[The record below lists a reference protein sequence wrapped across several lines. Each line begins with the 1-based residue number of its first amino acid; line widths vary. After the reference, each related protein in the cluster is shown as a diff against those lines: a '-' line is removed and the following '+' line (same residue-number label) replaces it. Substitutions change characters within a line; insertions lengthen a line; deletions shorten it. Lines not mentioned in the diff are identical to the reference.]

1 MYLCWENNKKMA
13 IFDAK
18 KGSDEMNFLEHL
30 EELRWHIIRAAS
42 SIFVFAIIIYV
53 IGQPV
58 FDYIILAPKEKW
70 FVTYQLICDL
80 SESLCFY
87 PPDFT
92 LETRQLGEQFF
103 VHLKVSFMLGIIV
116 AFPYVFWEIWRFVR
130 PGLYPKEQ
138 KAVRGIVWICSALF
152 ISGVLF
158 GYFIIA
164 PFAVSFLA
172 GYSVGAVNAPTIASY
187 VNYMA
192 MFTLPAG
199 LLFELPIVV
208 YFLSKAGLL
217 TPQFMRTYRRHAFV
231 VILIVAAI
239 ITPPDMVTQLL
250 IGIPIYVL
258 YEGSI
263 FVSKRVYNQ
272 REKELR
278 AL

>member
-1 MYLCWENNKKMA
+1 MA
-13 IFDAK
+13 FFNHQA
-18 KGSDEMNFLEHL
+18 GADEMNFLEHL

-42 SIFVFAIIIYV
+42 SVFIFAIIIYA

-58 FDYIILAPKEKW
+58 FDYIILAPKENW
-70 FVTYQLICDL
+70 FVTYRLICNF
-80 SESLCFY
+80 SETLCFY
-87 PPDFT
+87 PPEFT

-116 AFPYVFWEIWRFVR
+116 AFPYIFWELWRFIR

-138 KAVRGIVWICSALF
+138 KAVRGIVWICSFLF

-158 GYFIIA
+158 GYFIVA

-187 VNYMA
+187 VNYMV

-217 TPQFMRTYRRHAFV
+217 TPMFMRTYRRHALV

-239 ITPPDMVTQLL
+239 VTPPDMVTQLL
-250 IGIPIYVL
+250 IGIPIYFL
-258 YEGSI
+258 YEVSI
-263 FVSKRVYNQ
+263 FISKREYN
-272 REKELR
+272 RLEKEMK
-278 AL
+278 